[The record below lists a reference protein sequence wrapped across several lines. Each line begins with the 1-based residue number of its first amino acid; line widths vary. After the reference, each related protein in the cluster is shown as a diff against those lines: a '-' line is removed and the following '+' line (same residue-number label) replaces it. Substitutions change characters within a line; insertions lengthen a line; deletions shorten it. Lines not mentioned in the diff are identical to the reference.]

1 MKTLKIL
8 FYISFGICL
17 IQLLVYLLG
26 PFGGP
31 KSIFYLIKAGDTITL
46 KNGYTVSLDF
56 PPYSEKPAAGN
67 LHVLS
72 IIIRCIYFGS
82 LIACCLLPLFYKM
95 NLKRKYILGITICIV
110 GVLGTV
116 LGGMLW
122 RHLVKVY
129 LGV

>member
-1 MKTLKIL
+1 MKVLKIL
-8 FYISFGICL
+8 FYISFGICVV
-17 IQLLVYLLG
+17 QLLAYLFG

-31 KSIFYLIKAGDTITL
+31 KSIFYLIKARDTITL
-46 KNGYTVSLDF
+46 NNGYVISLGN
-56 PPYSEKPAAGN
+56 PPYSENDAAKN
-67 LHVLS
+67 LHILS

-82 LIACCLLPLFYKM
+82 LIACSSLPLFYKM
-95 NLKRKYILGITICIV
+95 NLKRKYTLGLAFCILGM
-110 GVLGTV
+110 LGTV